1 MYRYTEAG
9 ALRRM
14 VRRATTTRPL
24 AWMSARV
31 LPRLDRIAYRS
42 TRGRFT
48 FSRWMSG
55 LPVVM
60 LTTTGARTGR
70 ARTTPVLGIPD
81 GDRLVVV
88 AANFGQQ
95 HHPAWYHNLRAH
107 PRVSVTVHGVTRDYD
122 AHELAG
128 EERDRQFQQAVK
140 MNPGWL
146 RYRTWAGD
154 RQIPV
159 IRLDRVASDPQDR

>member
-9 ALRRM
+9 ALRRI
-14 VRRATTTRPL
+14 VRQATTSRPL
-24 AWMSARV
+24 AWLSARI
-31 LPRLDRIAYRS
+31 LHRIDRVPYRS

-60 LTTTGARTGR
+60 LTTTGARTGQP
-70 ARTTPVLGIPD
+70 RTTPVLGIPAAD
-81 GDRLVVV
+81 GLVVV
-88 AANFGQQ
+88 AANFGQH
-95 HHPAWYHNLRAH
+95 HHPAWYYNLRAH
-107 PRVSVTVHGVTRDYD
+107 PRVSVTADGMTREYD
-122 AHELAG
+122 AHELTG
-128 EERDRQFQQAVK
+128 GERDQQFQEAVQ

-159 IRLDRVASDPQDR
+159 IRLDRVVSEPEAR